1 MANFIIRRLAY
12 GLLVLWGV
20 VSLVFF
26 VFNIKPGDPARMM
39 GGQHASPEIISAINK
54 DLGLDLP
61 LYKQYLLY
69 LNDLSVVSIHN
80 NSNPDSYIFNDPT
93 KYSVCCS
100 VQISTNKDLVLKSPY
115 LRRSYQS
122 RKKVSEIIAE
132 SFPGT
137 FVLATVAILF
147 ALVFGLIIGIFSAL
161 YKNSFFDSSSMFASV
176 LGMSGPSFF
185 MAILFSWLGGYV
197 WYEQTSLPV
206 LPFAMFVFGIIIYV
220 VLKIKSH
227 QKIKVR
233 GIFSAG
239 FKYLFIGLLAWAIA
253 ALIQFF
259 VPSLH
264 LPLISQT
271 IKLPGTGLSM
281 TGSMFGYDVYTGRYL
296 SLQNLILPAI
306 TLGIRPLAVFVQ
318 LTRSSMLDVMDQDY
332 IRTAKAKGLSTF
344 QVVWKHAIKNALN
357 PVITAVSGWFAS
369 MLAGAVFVE
378 YVFGWKGLGL
388 ELYNSLTKD
397 DLPVVMG
404 SVLFIAVIFV
414 FMNILVDILYG
425 VLDPRVSLK

>member
-1 MANFIIRRLAY
+1 
-12 GLLVLWGV
+12 
-20 VSLVFF
+20 
-26 VFNIKPGDPARMM
+26 MM
-39 GGQHASPEIISAINK
+39 GGQHASPEIIAAINK

-69 LNDLSVVSIHN
+69 LNDLSVVSLHN
-80 NSNPDSYIFNDPT
+80 TKNPNSYIFNDPD

-100 VQISTNKDLVLKSPY
+100 VQLSANKAVVLKTPY
-115 LRRSYQS
+115 LRRSYQT

-137 FVLATVAILF
+137 FILATVSILF
-147 ALVFGLIIGIFSAL
+147 ALIFGLLIGIFSAL
-161 YKNSFFDSSSMFASV
+161 NKNSFFDNSSIFVSV

-197 WYEQTSLPV
+197 WYEKTSLPM
-206 LPFAMFVFGIIIYV
+206 LPFAMFAFGVIIYIYSR
-220 VLKIKSH
+220 IKAH
-227 QKIKVR
+227 QKIKP
-233 GIFSAG
+233 GGLFSMG
-239 FKYLFIGLLAWAIA
+239 FKYLFIGLVAWALA
-253 ALIQFF
+253 ALVQFF

-271 IKLPGTGLSM
+271 IDLPGTGLSM
-281 TGSMFGYDVYTGRYL
+281 TGSMYEYDVYSGRYL
-296 SLQNLILPAI
+296 SLQNLILPAL

-332 IRTAKAKGLSTF
+332 IRTAKAKGLTTA

-378 YVFGWKGLGL
+378 FVFGWKGLGL

-404 SVLFIAVIFV
+404 SVLFIAAIFV
-414 FMNILVDILYG
+414 VMNIIVDILYG
-425 VLDPRVSLK
+425 VLDPRISLK

>member
-1 MANFIIRRLAY
+1 VANFIIRRLAY

-20 VSLVFF
+20 VSLIFLI
-26 VFNIKPGDPARMM
+26 FNVKPGDPARMM
-39 GGQHASPEIISAINK
+39 GGQHASPEVIEAIRH

-61 LYKQYLLY
+61 LYKQYLMY
-69 LNDLSVVSIHN
+69 INDLSVVSVLN
-80 NSNPDSYIFNDPT
+80 TSNPDSYIYNNPS

-100 VQISTNKDLVLKSPY
+100 VQINDNNALVIKAPY

-137 FVLATVAILF
+137 FVLATTAILF
-147 ALVFGLIIGIFSAL
+147 ALIFGLIIGVFSAL
-161 YKNSFFDSSSMFASV
+161 NKGSFFDNSSLFVSV

-197 WYEQTSLPV
+197 WYENTSLPV
-206 LPFAMFVFGIIIYV
+206 LPFAAFVFGVIVY
-220 VLKIKSH
+220 LYMRLKSHNKIK
-227 QKIKVR
+227 IK
-233 GIFSAG
+233 GIFSLG
-239 FKYLFIGLLAWAIA
+239 FKYFFIGLLVWSVL

-259 VPSLH
+259 VPSMH
-264 LPLISQT
+264 LLLVSKT
-271 IKLPGTGLSM
+271 FDFPGTGLNM
-281 TGSMFGYDVYTGRYL
+281 TGSMYEYDVYSGRYL

-306 TLGIRPLAVFVQ
+306 TLGIRPLAIIVQ
-318 LTRSSMLDVMDQDY
+318 LTRSSMLDVMNQDY
-332 IRTAKAKGLSTF
+332 IRTAKAKGLTTF
-344 QVVWKHAIKNALN
+344 QVVWKHGIKNALN

-378 YVFGWKGLGL
+378 FVFGWKGIGL

-404 SVLFIAVIFV
+404 MVLFIAAIFV
-414 FMNILVDILYG
+414 IMNILVDILYG
-425 VLDPRVSLK
+425 ILDPRVSLK